1 MQVLTRIFLLTV
13 LFLSFHHNGSAQ
25 NDDEILQELEI
36 FEKFGQVS
44 TSDLQIDPDHT
55 YPYEFLTK
63 ESTIRVEETSR
74 GIIAFIDYL
83 IRVKVFS
90 DDPLSQAEASMV
102 GIPYYFADG
111 LEQVRHVEGITHNPD
126 GSRTHLD
133 LDQLR
138 TVEINSRYRM
148 IEFEMPDV
156 EQGAI
161 LEYKYRIERRYI
173 EELPDFYFSERVPV
187 REANLYFK
195 KPEFARYNA
204 IEANADF
211 DIQFNEHYIDT
222 SSIPH
227 VFTYQR
233 PDPVY
238 IQQWTAEKVPAVEV
252 ASYISSID
260 DIRAKIKFQISEFGI
275 PRQPLENSWEFVKA
289 QILRNNN
296 PYEYIETFSYLERV
310 GADIAAEKDDLVQV
324 QDSVFQFVNEN
335 VQFDGQNAV
344 FPQRGLAHVL
354 NGNPANRAEINMAL
368 LALLRGAGI
377 DASPMYLSGREFG
390 RINKEFPSLYQFNQM
405 IVFST
410 IDGERFFMDGA
421 FSHSLP
427 NLIATESYT
436 NTGMILY
443 TDDFEWL
450 DITPDRS
457 LFHMDI
463 SIDADLTR
471 DGTLRGNLS
480 ATTRGYS
487 SRQIRQSLDTG
498 TPLSEI
504 VSETFF
510 DIYPE
515 VMIENI
521 QIEIDEEDRDI
532 VRANARFEISE
543 YAISFAE
550 GLEFR
555 PKAVGYLF
563 ANPFE
568 AGDRSVPVTLDAPE
582 FLSMNYTINLPQ
594 GFYFDVSGE
603 TRSTGLSGA
612 SLFEEYLADGNTI
625 EYSFDINIQRKEFA
639 ADEYTQLR
647 EIYERW
653 VSLSNDTWYIE
664 EN

>member
-1 MQVLTRIFLLTV
+1 MQLLSRAFLLI
-13 LFLSFHHNGSAQ
+13 LFFLSSLSVVSAQ
-25 NDDEILQELEI
+25 NEDDVLQEMEI
-36 FEKFGQVS
+36 FDKFGQVS
-44 TSDLQIDPDHT
+44 SEEMQQEPDHN
-55 YPYEFLTK
+55 YPYEFLSK

-133 LDQLR
+133 PDQLR
-138 TVEINSRYRM
+138 TVDLNPRYRM

-156 EQGAI
+156 QQGSV

-173 EELPDFYFSERVPV
+173 EELPDFYFSERAPV

-211 DIQFNEHYIDT
+211 DIRFNEHYVDT

-238 IQQWTAEKVPAVEV
+238 IQQWSAENVPAVEV

-296 PYEYIETFSYLERV
+296 PYEYIESFSYLERV
-310 GADIAAEKDDLVQV
+310 GVDIASTKDDLVEV

-335 VQFDGQNAV
+335 VQFDGQSAV

-377 DASPMYLSGREFG
+377 KANPMYLSGREFG

-405 IVFST
+405 IVFSE
-410 IDGERFFMDGA
+410 IDGERYFMDGA
-421 FSHSLP
+421 FSHSMP
-427 NLIATESYT
+427 NLIATESFT
-436 NTGMILY
+436 NTGMVLY
-443 TDDFEWL
+443 TNDFEWV

-457 LFHMDI
+457 VFHMDI
-463 SIDADLTR
+463 SVEADLSR

-480 ATTRGYS
+480 ADTKGYT
-487 SRQIRQSLDTG
+487 SRQIRESLGIG
-498 TPLSEI
+498 TPSAEI

-515 VMIENI
+515 AVIENI
-521 QIEIDEEDRDI
+521 EIEIDEADRDI
-532 VRANARFEISE
+532 VRVQAQFEISD
-543 YAISFAE
+543 YAITFAE
-550 GLEFR
+550 GVEFR
-555 PKAVGYLF
+555 PMAVGYLF
-563 ANPFE
+563 ENPFE
-568 AGDRSVPVTLDAPE
+568 AGERNVPVTLDAPE
-582 FLSMNYTINLPQ
+582 FLSINYSINLPQ
-594 GFYFDVSGE
+594 GFHFDVSGE

-612 SLFEEYLADGNTI
+612 SLFEEYLTDGNTI
-625 EYSFDINIQRKEFA
+625 EYSFDIDIRRKEFA
-639 ADEYTQLR
+639 ADEYAPLR
-647 EIYERW
+647 DIYERW